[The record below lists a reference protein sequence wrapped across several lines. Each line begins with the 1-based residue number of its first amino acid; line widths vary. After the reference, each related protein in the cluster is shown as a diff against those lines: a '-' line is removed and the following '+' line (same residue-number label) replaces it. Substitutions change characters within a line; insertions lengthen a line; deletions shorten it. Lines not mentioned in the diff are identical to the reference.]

1 VHVSGPGRNG
11 NPVTGASAT
20 SGCGGGPSRLRQ
32 RRGTAKLVVMLRT
45 IRARL
50 ILSYL
55 FLALLTVSVVAV
67 LSWSLVQR
75 HIEGQEAAHLS
86 ANAAAVARQA
96 RELVWPLLRQ
106 AELQELAEA
115 SAYLGD
121 ARVRI
126 LGSARAVLADSGA
139 PHLESEF
146 VWMPSDQAFDIPGL
160 PTAWGRSGWPFAVG
174 LVPLPL
180 SELDPDV
187 LERLSGETVLTHILL
202 EEDAWGRRITFRPY
216 VQGNLPQR
224 PVAKR
229 ADLTQMTRSV
239 SVVIGD
245 AARPLGYVELSSGR
259 DTGAQALATLRRA
272 LLWAAAGAVG
282 VAVLLGL
289 LVGSGLTG
297 RDEIAQL
304 SQQFNAM
311 AKRLERSFAELAAER
326 DTLRRFI
333 ADASH
338 ELRTPITA
346 LKSFNSL
353 LQGAAADDEG
363 VRAEFLSE
371 SQSQLQRLEWITRNL
386 LDLSRLDA
394 GLMALQRGDH
404 GAGDLI
410 EAVVGSFAA
419 RVEERGIDLRL
430 HYPPEPLTITC
441 DRAWVEMALS
451 NLVDNALK
459 FAPRAGQVDVGAR
472 ATDLGVEIW
481 VTDNGPG
488 IPPEDLPHIFDRF
501 YRGKGTPNE
510 GSGLGLAIVR
520 SIAQAHGGQVTVEST
535 PSAGARF
542 AIVLPEE

>member
-1 VHVSGPGRNG
+1 M
-11 NPVTGASAT
+11 
-20 SGCGGGPSRLRQ
+20 C
-32 RRGTAKLVVMLRT
+32 
-45 IRARL
+45 IRDR
-50 ILSYL
+50 
-55 FLALLTVSVVAV
+55 
-67 LSWSLVQR
+67 
-75 HIEGQEAAHLS
+75 
-86 ANAAAVARQA
+86 
-96 RELVWPLLRQ
+96 VWPLLRQ

-289 LVGSGLTG
+289 LVGSGLTAPLRELSGAADRMGAGDLSIRAPVRG

-311 AKRLERSFAELAAER
+311 AERLERSFAELAAER